1 MCACASPRVSLARVR
16 VCVCACAH
24 HASTRPPRQPARC
37 LEEEAGAV
45 APAAAGRDGLVR
57 RRCAG
62 RAAVT
67 ASAAIVVVCCVLL
80 LRPRSGAAI
89 CPRTASCARVP
100 HAPAALRL
108 AQASPAIPSDSARRA
123 LSAAEH
129 RRTPSWLQRA
139 PPPRARGEAAKRAPF
154 CNPPA
159 RRRRSAGA
167 AGGVLRARLRV
178 AHAQTR
184 RRSCMRAGAQR
195 PARAARLTGQAP
207 RCCCARPR
215 SHEKPGAGG
224 RGRMHTAASAAS
236 ADDSQAHSLKEK
248 AEREDKRSRSLRMQ
262 VPFVRV
268 LVGDR
273 QCTNSSPPSPFSCSL
288 AFSLCRTVCPSL
300 TLSLPHA
307 HIHTHLPSL
316 CRECVSL
323 TLSLPDAHIHALS
336 FCASRKLLARPPALS
351 CSLALSLSLPLA
363 VCVSLSAL
371 PLSLSLSLSRS
382 LALSRSLLS
391 L

>member
-1 MCACASPRVSLARVR
+1 MRRPCRGHGFGGDRRRVLR
-16 VCVCACAH
+16 
-24 HASTRPPRQPARC
+24 
-37 LEEEAGAV
+37 
-45 APAAAGRDGLVR
+45 APAAPEVR
-57 RRCAG
+57 RRHLPPH
-62 RAAVT
+62 R
-67 ASAAIVVVCCVLL
+67 VV
-80 LRPRSGAAI
+80 R
-89 CPRTASCARVP
+89 

-268 LVGDR
+268 LVGDG

-307 HIHTHLPSL
+307 HMHTHLPSL
-316 CRECVSL
+316 CRVSL
-323 TLSLPDAHIHALS
+323 SHSLPPSRTHSRSFLLCLS
-336 FCASRKLLARPPALS
+336 QTARPPPRSLLLS
-351 CSLALSLSLPLA
+351 R
-363 VCVSLSAL
+363 
-371 PLSLSLSLSRS
+371 SLSLSRS
-382 LALSRSLLS
+382 LARSLSLALS
-391 L
+391 CRSNGEYVSCQYPAWFLPGVFYLLLAYRRTRIMIALTNSCARLVRKKTKKKHDYDLTHCVLLRAAGRARTHAEGW